1 METRKTRTLNRSY
14 NRRSDPSLTYKH
26 DLARL
31 ITMEPSALSYRI
43 RMGDIPDGD
52 VMYQSRR
59 LYSPKLVAK
68 LVQQW
73 KGIV

>member
-1 METRKTRTLNRSY
+1 MGTRTRTLNRSY

-31 ITMEPSALSYRI
+31 IAMTPSALSYRI

-52 VMYQSRR
+52 TVFNTMK
-59 LYSPKLVAK
+59 LYSSKLVAK
-68 LVQQW
+68 IVQQW
-73 KGIV
+73 QGII